1 MDLISTTFLFF
12 VLISLAV
19 YYLLPFRF
27 QNIWLLIVSI
37 VFYLT
42 WGIGFTIF
50 LFLVTIINFYIARAI
65 EKQSK
70 HRKIYLWIGI
80 ILNFSSLFFF
90 RLTSSGYLIR
100 LIEYFTRHPA
110 DGSLS
115 ILNVL
120 LPIGFSFYILQAIS
134 YLIDT
139 YQKQIRP
146 SENFVDFFLYMAY
159 FPKMVSGPIE
169 RARSFLP
176 QLSKPRRVDITT
188 ISRSFTLLFIGLVR
202 KVLIAEVLKS
212 AIPEFMFTK
221 PLEYAAIDLLF
232 GIAIYGFWLYNDF
245 AGYTGIVR
253 GISGFFGIELT
264 PNFQQPFFARSF
276 VEFWN
281 RWHISLSFWLR
292 DYIYF
297 PLSRSLFRRI
307 SDQKNLISIFLPPI
321 VTMLA
326 SGFWHNLGFYM
337 LSWGALHG
345 FYQAT
350 ERFFSTRKPGL
361 PANKQ
366 PTTIQILNVLKINIL
381 LIPTWILFG
390 SGGLQKAFRFSTALF
405 TAEGKPTVLP
415 VLIIVPIT
423 WIVVSLLIDWFQYH
437 SGDEFVFLRW
447 NRYAQAG
454 ALAVLSCSLL
464 MNNLWSEIPVA
475 SFIYQGF

>member
-1 MDLISTTFLFF
+1 MDLISSTFLFF
-12 VLISLAV
+12 VLFSLAV

-27 QNIWLLIVSI
+27 QNLWLLFVSL

-42 WGIGFTIF
+42 WGISFTIF
-50 LFLVTIINFYIARAI
+50 LLLVTTINFFLAKAI
-65 EKQSK
+65 GNQSEN
-70 HRKIYLWIGI
+70 RKIFLWIGLF
-80 ILNFSSLFFF
+80 LNISSLFFF
-90 RLTSSGYLIR
+90 RMTSSGYLVR
-100 LIEYFTRHPA
+100 LIEYITRQPA
-110 DGSLS
+110 NGSLS
-115 ILNVL
+115 ILNAL

-134 YLIDT
+134 YLIDI
-139 YQKQIRP
+139 YQKQIQP
-146 SENFVDFFLYMAY
+146 SDNFIDFFLYMAY
-159 FPKMVSGPIE
+159 FPKMLSGPIE

-176 QLSKPRRVDITT
+176 QLSKPRRVDVTA
-188 ISRSFTLLFIGLVR
+188 ISRSFLLLFIGLVR
-202 KVLIAEVLKS
+202 KVMIAEVLKA
-212 AIPEFMFTK
+212 AIPEFLFTK
-221 PLEYAAIDLLF
+221 PLEYAATDLAF

-253 GISGFFGIELT
+253 GISGFLGIELS
-264 PNFQQPFFARSF
+264 PNFQQPFFARTF

-307 SDQKNLISIFLPPI
+307 SNQKNLISIYLPPL

-345 FYQAT
+345 LYQAT
-350 ERFFSTRKPGL
+350 ERFFSSRKPGL
-361 PANKQ
+361 PANKK
-366 PTTIQILNVLKINIL
+366 PAIIQILNILKINIL

-405 TAEGKPTVLP
+405 TAEGKPTILP
-415 VLIIVPIT
+415 VVVIVPIA
-423 WIVVSLLIDWFQYH
+423 WIVISLLIDWFQYH

-447 NRYAQAG
+447 NRYAQAS
-454 ALAVLSCSLL
+454 ALAALSFALF
-464 MNNLWSEIPVA
+464 MNTLWSEIPVA